1 MAKGRK
7 EWKIHCKHLQWD
19 DKKEVSFSQFLS
31 SLTLKWLWYT
41 LPISIS
47 IQQKYSFP
55 GRHNAENWEYKIA
68 VKVCFSFKVVI
79 T

>member
-7 EWKIHCKHLQWD
+7 EWKIHCKGLQWG
-19 DKKEVSFSQFLS
+19 DKKEVSLSQFLS
-31 SLTLKWLWYT
+31 SLTLKRLGYT
-41 LPISIS
+41 PSIGIS

-68 VKVCFSFKVVI
+68 IKVCFSFKVVI